1 MAPELDFPVII
12 VGGGGCGLSMSAFLS
27 DYGVQHVLFDR
38 KTAASALPKA
48 HYLNQRTMETFRLH
62 NMHKEIQKRSCPG
75 RHMSN
80 VSWATSL
87 GGDAPLDRRVIHRF
101 PCFGGDDG
109 AEKAQTYKRDG
120 AEKSAN
126 LPLCR
131 MEPILRQMAE
141 ERNPGN
147 IRFGHSVGDFRDLGD
162 HVEVTVEDSAGAV
175 SIYRARYLVGA
186 DGGRI
191 VGPKVGITM
200 EGRTEITDMV
210 SVHFGAD
217 LSEFWDETLFAC
229 HFINGECG
237 TIFESG
243 AIVPMGPTWGK
254 HSEEW
259 VMHFGFALNDETRF
273 QEDKLVP
280 RIRDL
285 VKIPDLDIKV
295 HRISHW
301 IIEKVLADK
310 YRVGNVFIAGDAAH
324 RRPPTTG
331 LGLNTAI
338 EDALNLSWKLA
349 LALGSDADSKKLLD
363 SYEQERR
370 PVGKRNADWGLFTFE
385 NSAVINAAI
394 GLVAGQKD
402 NNKSRFKALY
412 EDSLTGHS
420 IQAQVKRM
428 IESQS
433 IEFGA
438 HGIELGFTYPKGLNR
453 VTEATAGGPEVD
465 PLGQDYYPTTL
476 PGHRLPHAWLW
487 TPDDRL
493 VSTHDLV
500 GRKASFLLLTDDD
513 GIVWAAAAKRLV
525 LKHSIPIHV
534 AHIGA
539 SLKDMTDQWNSVKE
553 IGEGGAILVRPD
565 NFVAWRSLGPSKEN
579 GRELEDSFAGL
590 LGLPQHV
597 MVNGGH

>member
-1 MAPELDFPVII
+1 MARENDFPVII

-27 DYGVQHVLFDR
+27 DFGVQHVLFDR
-38 KTAASALPKA
+38 KTVASALPKA

-62 NMHKEIQKRSCPG
+62 DMQKEIRKRSCPS
-75 RHMSN
+75 RFMN
-80 VSWATSL
+80 QVAWATSL
-87 GGDAPLDRRVIHRF
+87 GGNGPLDRKMIHKI

-109 AEKAQTYKRDG
+109 APKAQAYKRDG
-120 AEKSAN
+120 AERSAN

-131 MEPILRQMAE
+131 MEPILRQAAE

-147 IRFGHSVGDFRDLGD
+147 IRFGHTVVDFHDTGE
-162 HVEVTVEDSAGAV
+162 HVEVTVQDAAGIV
-175 SIYRARYLVGA
+175 SKHLARYLVGA

-191 VGPKVGITM
+191 IGSKIGVTM

-210 SVHFGAD
+210 SVHFEAD
-217 LSEFWDETLFAC
+217 LSQYWDETLFAC

-237 TIFESG
+237 TVFESG

-254 HSEEW
+254 HCEEW

-310 YRVGNVFIAGDAAH
+310 YRVGNIFLAGDAAH
-324 RRPPTTG
+324 KRPPTTG

-349 LALGSDADSKKLLD
+349 MILNYSADPKKLLD

-370 PVGKRNADWGLFTFE
+370 PIGKRNADWGLFTFE

-402 NNKSRFKALY
+402 NNKSRFEALY
-412 EDSLTGHS
+412 EDSMTGRS
-420 IQAQVKRM
+420 IQAQVKKM

-438 HGIELGFTYPKGLNR
+438 HGIELGFTYPKGLSI
-453 VTEATAGGPEVD
+453 VESDTEVSEID
-465 PLGQDYYPTTL
+465 PLGQEYFPSTR
-476 PGHRLPHAWLW
+476 PGHRLPHAWLLSS
-487 TPDDRL
+487 DDK
-493 VSTHDLV
+493 VMSTHDLV
-500 GRKASFLLLTDDD
+500 GPNGSFLLLTDDE
-513 GIVWAAAAKRLV
+513 GLAWAAAAKRLV
-525 LKHSIPIHV
+525 LQYKIPIKV
-534 AHIGA
+534 AQIGE
-539 SLKDMTDQWNSVKE
+539 SLRDLTDQWNRTKE
-553 IGEGGAILVRPD
+553 IREGGAILVRPD
-565 NFVAWRSLGPSKEN
+565 NFVAWRSPGPSKAN
-579 GRELEDSFAGL
+579 GREFEDAFAAV
-590 LGLPQHV
+590 LGLPQPV
-597 MVNGGH
+597 MVNGV

>member
-1 MAPELDFPVII
+1 MAQDLDFPVII

-27 DYGVQHVLFDR
+27 DYGVKHVLFDR
-38 KTAASALPKA
+38 KAVASALPKA

-62 NMHKEIQKRSCPG
+62 EMHREIRKKSCPS
-75 RHMSN
+75 RYMCQ
-80 VSWATSL
+80 VSWATTL
-87 GGDAPLDRRVIHRF
+87 GGSEPLDRQVIHKF

-109 AEKAQTYKRDG
+109 ARKAQTYKRDG
-120 AEKSAN
+120 AETSAN

-131 MEPILRQMAE
+131 SEPILRKMAE
-141 ERNPGN
+141 DRNPGN
-147 IRFGHSVGDFRDLGD
+147 IRFGNTVVDFRDAGD
-162 HVEVTVEDSAGAV
+162 HVEVTVRDTDEIEST
-175 SIYRARYLVGA
+175 YRARYLIGA

-191 VGPKVGITM
+191 IGPKIGVTL
-200 EGRTEITDMV
+200 EGPTEITDMV

-217 LSEFWDETLFAC
+217 LSQYWDESLFAC

-259 VMHFGFALNDETRF
+259 VMHFGFALDDEARF
-273 QEDKLVP
+273 QEEKLVP

-295 HRISHW
+295 HRVSHW

-331 LGLNTAI
+331 LGLNTGI
-338 EDALNLSWKLA
+338 EDALNLSWKLSMV
-349 LALGSDADSKKLLD
+349 LNHNADPKKLLD

-385 NSAVINAAI
+385 NSAVINASI
-394 GLVAGQKD
+394 GLVAGQKE
-402 NNKSRFKALY
+402 NNKARFQTLY
-412 EDSLTGHS
+412 EDSLTGRS
-420 IQAQVKRM
+420 IQAQVKKM

-438 HGIELGFTYPKGLNR
+438 HGIELGFTYPEGLSIAESS
-453 VTEATAGGPEVD
+453 TDAAEVD
-465 PLGQDYYPTTL
+465 PLGQEYFPSTL
-476 PGHRLPHAWLW
+476 PGHRLPHAWLL
-487 TPDDRL
+487 TSDDRL
-493 VSTHDLV
+493 MSTHDLV
-500 GRKASFLLLTDDD
+500 GPNASFLLLTDDD
-513 GIVWAAAAKRLV
+513 GQPWAGAAKRLV
-525 LKHSIPIHV
+525 LQHNIPIRV
-534 AHIGA
+534 AQIGG
-539 SLKDMTDQWNSVKE
+539 SLRDITDQWTNIKQ
-553 IGEGGAILVRPD
+553 IGDGGAILVRPD
-565 NFVAWRSLGPSKEN
+565 NFVAWRSLGPSKAN
-579 GRELEDSFAGL
+579 GRELEDSFVTI
-590 LGLPQHV
+590 LGLSQP
-597 MVNGGH
+597 MKVNGVH